1 MRRREMMTNNMVAD
15 HARWPAKDDPIFTI
29 AGKAQEAEKQFGAE
43 NVINSTL
50 GALMDDQGKL
60 VAFKSVYDVFKQ
72 QPDEELAAYSAI
84 PGMPR
89 FLEAVEKSFFKEYR
103 PEAYIRTIATPGGTG
118 AVKHAVWNY
127 TNSGDEIL
135 TSDWYWTPYQTI
147 AEEGGR
153 NIATYELFDS
163 QGNYNVSG
171 FKKRFKELIDKQKR
185 LLTIINT
192 PAHNPTGYSVSNEEW
207 DDIIGFLKVEAMDH
221 EKRIIVLVDAAYIDF
236 AGVSDERREFL
247 KKFSNLPD
255 NIFIIAAFSASKG
268 FTMYGLRNGAAIGIS
283 SSQEIVD
290 EFFSACLHSGRATW
304 SNGTRGAMLTVAD
317 IIGNQEKYQR
327 YIEEKT
333 FFNNMLRRR
342 AEAFVK
348 RAEEIGLK
356 LVPYSDGFFIS
367 LPCDKPFDVS
377 KALMEENL
385 FVVPL
390 AKGLRFAVCSVSEEK
405 CLKAP
410 DIIKRC
416 IDSNA

>member
-1 MRRREMMTNNMVAD
+1 MTNSMVAD

-29 AGKAQEAEKQFGAE
+29 AGKAQDAEKQFGVE

-50 GALMDDQGKL
+50 GALMDDHGKL

-72 QPDEELAAYSAI
+72 QPNEELAAYSAI

-89 FLEAVEKSFFKEYR
+89 FLKAVEQSFFKEYR
-103 PEAYIRTIATPGGTG
+103 PQAKIRTIATPGGTG
-118 AVKHAVWNY
+118 AVKHAVWSY

-153 NIATYELFDS
+153 NIVTYELFDS
-163 QGNYNVSG
+163 KGNYNVTG
-171 FKKRFKELIDKQKR
+171 FKKRFKELIDRQKR

-192 PAHNPTGYSVSNEEW
+192 PAHNPTGYSVSNDEW
-207 DDIIGFLKVEAMDH
+207 DTIIEFLKEEALDRD
-221 EKRIIVLVDAAYIDF
+221 KKIIVLVDAAYIDF

-247 KKFSNLPD
+247 GKFSDLPD
-255 NIFIIAAFSASKG
+255 NIFVIAAFSASKG

-283 SSQEIVD
+283 SSQKVVD
-290 EFFSACLHSGRATW
+290 EFYSACMHSGRATW

-317 IIGNQEKYQR
+317 IIENQDYYRKYMDEKATY
-327 YIEEKT
+327 
-333 FFNNMLRRR
+333 NNMLRRR
-342 AEAFVK
+342 ADAFVK
-348 RAEEIGLK
+348 RADEIGLK
-356 LVPYSDGFFIS
+356 LVPYRDGFFIS
-367 LPCDKPFDVS
+367 IPCENPFELS
-377 KALMEENL
+377 KKLMEDNL

-410 DIIKRC
+410 EIIKRRLE
-416 IDSNA
+416 NYK